1 MAYIGKTPTP
11 QPLTATDIPDLPA
24 TKITSGTFP
33 ALNGSNLTNLDAAD
47 LTGTLPAISGA
58 NLTGID
64 ASKLV
69 LVGGDQ
75 GADNVSALNFDSVF
89 STTYRF
95 YKAFHH
101 ITPGSTNTYLDFGLR
116 ASSSTIDMG
125 SSWDRAFE
133 VIEADSSESTITGS
147 QSTTRRITPPSDS
160 HPSYGGMCFE
170 LTFYNPFGTD
180 GNYNEEFGTVVT
192 SIFGISADTGA
203 SPSRVLYAGHG
214 AFRHN
219 DKDTHADGYR
229 LTISAGNIE
238 NHRVRIYGLKES

>member
-1 MAYIGKTPTP
+1 MSLIKVKGSS
-11 QPLTATDIPDLPA
+11 
-24 TKITSGTFP
+24 ITG
-33 ALNGSNLTNLDAAD
+33 ALAAVDGSA
-47 LTGTLPAISGA
+47 
-58 NLTGID
+58 LTGID

-75 GADNVSALNFDSVF
+75 GADNATELNFDSVF

-101 ITPGSTNTYLDFGLR
+101 ITPGSTNTYLNFGLR
-116 ASSSTIDMG
+116 AGGSTVSMG

-133 VIEADSSESTITGS
+133 YIEADNSEGSITGS
-147 QSTTRRITPPSDS
+147 QGTNRRITPPSDS

-180 GNYNEEFGTVVT
+180 GNYNQEFGTIVT
-192 SIFGISADTGA
+192 STFGISADTGA
-203 SPSRVLYAGHG
+203 SPSRVLYGGIG

-229 LTISAGNIE
+229 LGISAGNIE